1 MKRHMSISILTM
13 RATPVKRPEVSSIM
27 RARLRVGPSISLRV
41 QESITQT
48 TPSAGTTDSSDR
60 ASMEWVPK
68 TTRESMTSHI

>member
-1 MKRHMSISILTM
+1 
-13 RATPVKRPEVSSIM
+13 M